1 MGPGPGY
8 LAMVAVTAMISVV
21 PTNAQ
26 TFVFWAFRFN
36 HGSKDKFTISYMT
49 ENTYLNQIT
58 NDLYL
63 SVHV

>member
-1 MGPGPGY
+1 MGPGPGD

-26 TFVFWAFRFN
+26 TFGFWAFRFY
-36 HGSKDKFTISYMT
+36 HRSKDKFTISYMT

-58 NDLYL
+58 TDLYI
-63 SVHV
+63 SIHV